1 MGEGAVEKRYE
12 LDRYAALYAMR
23 TGSMVSSEVRDLLS
37 VTERP
42 DIISL
47 AGGLPYTRMM
57 DGEMIARL
65 FADIMHEEGAEAL
78 QYGTTDGLV
87 RLKEEIVYVMAAEGL
102 EVHPEEVVITHG
114 SQQGL
119 ELLSKIFINPGD
131 VILTE
136 APSYV
141 GALNSFVSYQPRL
154 EGVPLDDRGLQTEA
168 LRKRLEALAAA
179 RERPKFLYVI
189 PNFHNPAGVTMSME
203 RRQSLLE
210 LVHEY
215 ELLLLED
222 NPYGLLR
229 FEGDP
234 LPSLKSCAPDS
245 VVYLGTLSKILSAGM
260 RLGWFVAPAPIAEKL
275 LLAKQSAD
283 LCTSS
288 LTQRLAQ
295 AYFATQ
301 DWQGVIEKLVGVYR
315 CRRNTMLA
323 ALEEFFPEGISWT
336 HPEGGFFIWANLPE
350 YVNTKDMLAAA
361 IDQKVAYVPG
371 MAFFPDR
378 SGANYMRLN
387 FSYPPEEQIWEGV
400 RRLSLVIKREL
411 KLARS
416 LGLAGP
422 QAPPADAE
430 RTEE

>member
-1 MGEGAVEKRYE
+1 MEKRYE
-12 LDRYAALYAMR
+12 LDRYAAVYAMR

-47 AGGLPYTRMM
+47 AGGLPYTQIMN
-57 DGEMIARL
+57 GEMISTL
-65 FADIMHEEGAEAL
+65 FAKVMREECAEAL
-78 QYGTTDGLV
+78 QYGPTDGLA
-87 RLKEEIVYVMAAEGL
+87 RLKKEIAGIMAAEGL
-102 EVHPEEVVITHG
+102 EVHPEDVVITHG

-136 APSYV
+136 SPSYV
-141 GALNSFVSYQPRL
+141 GALNSFVSYQPRM
-154 EGVPLDDRGLQTEA
+154 EGVPLDGQGLDTD
-168 LRKRLEALAAA
+168 LLGKRLRALAVSG
-179 RERPKFLYVI
+179 ERPKFLYVV

-203 RRQSLLE
+203 RRKALLQ
-210 LVHEY
+210 LVREH
-215 ELLLLED
+215 ELLLIED

-229 FEGDP
+229 FEGES
-234 LPSLKSCAPDS
+234 LPPLKSFEPES

-260 RLGWFVAPAPIAEKL
+260 RLGWFVAPAPITEKL

-288 LTQRLAQ
+288 LTQRLAH

-301 DWQGVIEKLVGVYR
+301 DWRGVIEKLVQIYR
-315 CRRNTMLA
+315 RRRNTMLE
-323 ALEEFFPEGISWT
+323 ALEEFFPEGTSWT
-336 HPEGGFFIWANLPE
+336 HPEGGFFVWAKLPE

-378 SGANYMRLN
+378 SGANHMRLN
-387 FSYPPEEQIWEGV
+387 FSYPSEEQIWEGV

-416 LGLAGP
+416 LGLADRQGP
-422 QAPPADAE
+422 PTDAE

>member
-1 MGEGAVEKRYE
+1 MEKKYE
-12 LDRYAALYAMR
+12 LDRYAAVYAMR

-47 AGGLPYTRMM
+47 AGGLPYTRGM
-57 DGEMIARL
+57 DGDMLARL
-65 FADIMHEEGAEAL
+65 FAEIMRDECAEAL
-78 QYGTTDGLV
+78 QYGTTDGLG
-87 RLKEEIVYVMAAEGL
+87 RLKDQLACVMAAEGL
-102 EVHPEEVVITHG
+102 EVHPEEIIITHG

-141 GALNSFVSYQPRL
+141 GALNSFVSYQPRM
-154 EGVPLDDRGLQTEA
+154 EGIPLDDHGLDTD
-168 LRKRLEALAAA
+168 LLKLRLEALAAA
-179 RERPKFLYVI
+179 GERPKFLYVI
-189 PNFHNPAGVTMSME
+189 PNFQNPAGVTMGLDRRKALME
-203 RRQSLLE
+203 LARE
-210 LVHEY
+210 H
-215 ELLLLED
+215 ELLLVED

-229 FEGDP
+229 FEGEP
-234 LPSLKSCAPDS
+234 LPTLKSFDPDR

-260 RLGWFVAPAPIAEKL
+260 RLGWFVAPPPVTEKL

-283 LCTSS
+283 LCTSP

-295 AYFATQ
+295 AYFSTQ
-301 DWQGVIEKLVGVYR
+301 DWRAVINKLVDVYR
-315 CRRNTMLA
+315 ARRDAMLA
-323 ALEEFFPEGISWT
+323 ALEEFFPEGTSWT
-336 HPEGGFFIWANLPE
+336 HPEGGFFVWAKLPE
-350 YVNTKDMLAAA
+350 YVNTKDMLATA

-371 MAFFPDR
+371 AAFFPDR
-378 SGANYMRLN
+378 SGGNHMRLN

-411 KLARS
+411 RLARS

-422 QAPPADAE
+422 AAPPADAE

>member
-1 MGEGAVEKRYE
+1 MEKRYE
-12 LDRYAALYAMR
+12 LDRYASIYAMR
-23 TGSMVSSEVRDLLS
+23 TDQMVSSEVRDLLS

-47 AGGLPYTRMM
+47 AGGLPYTRIM
-57 DGEMIARL
+57 DGEMISRL
-65 FADIMHEEGAEAL
+65 FAEIMRDECAEAL
-78 QYGTTDGLV
+78 QYGTTDGLA
-87 RLKEEIVYVMAAEGL
+87 RLKDQLTRVMAAEGL
-102 EVHPEEVVITHG
+102 EVHPEEIVITHG

-119 ELLSKIFINPGD
+119 EMLAKIFINPGD
-131 VILTE
+131 IVLTE

-141 GALNSFVSYQPRL
+141 GALNSFVSYQPRM
-154 EGVPLDDRGLQTEA
+154 EGIPLDDDGMQTD
-168 LRKRLEALAAA
+168 LLKHRLEALSAAG
-179 RERPKFLYVI
+179 ERPKFLYVI
-189 PNFHNPAGVTMSME
+189 PNFQNPAGVTMGAQ
-203 RRQSLLE
+203 RRKELLE
-210 LVHEY
+210 LAREHD
-215 ELLLLED
+215 LLLIED

-229 FEGDP
+229 FEGELLPP
-234 LPSLKSCAPDS
+234 LKAAEPDG

-283 LCTSS
+283 LCTSP

-301 DWQGVIEKLVGVYR
+301 DWRGVIDKLVGVYR
-315 CRRNTMLA
+315 ERRNTMLA
-323 ALEEFFPEGISWT
+323 ALEEFFPEGTSWT
-336 HPEGGFFIWANLPE
+336 HPAGGFFVWAKLPE

-361 IDQKVAYVPG
+361 IEQKVAYVPG
-371 MAFFPDR
+371 TGFFPDR
-378 SGANYMRLN
+378 SGAHHMRLN

-411 KLARS
+411 RLARS

-422 QAPPADAE
+422 QAPDAGAE
-430 RTEE
+430 RTED

>member
-1 MGEGAVEKRYE
+1 MEKRYE
-12 LDRYAALYAMR
+12 LDRYAAVYAMR

-47 AGGLPYTRMM
+47 AGGLPYTRIM
-57 DGEMIARL
+57 DGDMLASL
-65 FADIMHEEGAEAL
+65 FREVMRKEGAEAL
-78 QYGTTDGLV
+78 QYGTTDGLA
-87 RLKEEIVYVMAAEGL
+87 RLKEQLARVMAAEGL
-102 EVHPEEVVITHG
+102 DVHPEEIVITHG

-141 GALNSFVSYQPRL
+141 GALNSFVSYQPRM
-154 EGVPLDDRGLQTEA
+154 EGIPLDDQGLQTDL
-168 LRKRLEALAAA
+168 LRERLEALTAS

-189 PNFHNPAGVTMSME
+189 PSFQNPAGVTMSSE
-203 RRQSLLE
+203 RRKALVE
-210 LVHEY
+210 LAREH
-215 ELLLLED
+215 ELLLIED

-229 FEGDP
+229 FEGEK
-234 LPSLKSCAPDS
+234 LPPLKSAEPDC

-260 RLGWFVAPAPIAEKL
+260 RLGWFVAPAPITEKL

-283 LCTSS
+283 LCTSP
-288 LTQRLAQ
+288 LTQRLAE
-295 AYFATQ
+295 AYFSTQ
-301 DWQGVIEKLVGVYR
+301 DWQGVIRKLVEIYR
-315 CRRNTMLA
+315 ARRNTMLA
-323 ALEEFFPEGISWT
+323 ALDEYFPEGTSWT
-336 HPEGGFFIWANLPE
+336 HPEGGFFVWAKLPE

-371 MAFFPDR
+371 MAFFPDG
-378 SGANYMRLN
+378 SGANHMRLN

-422 QAPPADAE
+422 QTPPADAE

>member
-1 MGEGAVEKRYE
+1 MEKRYG

-47 AGGLPYTRMM
+47 AGGLPYTRIM
-57 DGEMIARL
+57 DGEMMSRL
-65 FADIMHEEGAEAL
+65 FDKIMRAECAEAL
-78 QYGTTDGLV
+78 QYGTTDGLSK
-87 RLKEEIVYVMAAEGL
+87 LKEQLACVMAAEGL
-102 EVHPEEVVITHG
+102 EVRPEEVVVTHG

-119 ELLSKIFINPGD
+119 ELLSKIFINPED
-131 VILTE
+131 LILTE

-141 GALNSFVSYQPRL
+141 GALNSFVSYQPRM
-154 EGVPLDDRGLQTEA
+154 EGVPLDENGLDTAILRG
-168 LRKRLEALAAA
+168 RLEAFAQKG
-179 RERPKFLYVI
+179 ERPKFLYVI
-189 PNFHNPAGVTMSME
+189 PNFQNPAGVTMSLA
-203 RRQSLLE
+203 RRQ
-210 LVHEY
+210 
-215 ELLLLED
+215 ELLDLAREHDLLLIED

-229 FEGDP
+229 FEGKM
-234 LPSLKSCAPDS
+234 LPPLKSMDAER
-245 VVYLGTLSKILSAGM
+245 VVYLGTVSKILSPGM
-260 RLGWFVAPAPIAEKL
+260 RLGWFVAPPPVAEKL

-288 LTQRLAQ
+288 LTQRLAH
-295 AYFATQ
+295 AYFSSQ
-301 DWQGVIEKLVGVYR
+301 DWRGVIERLVEVYR
-315 CRRNTMLA
+315 ARRDTMLA
-323 ALEEFFPEGISWT
+323 ALERFFPEGTSWT
-336 HPEGGFFIWANLPE
+336 RPQGGFFVWAQLPE

-371 MAFFPDR
+371 LAFFPDR
-378 SGANYMRLN
+378 GRVNHMRLN

-400 RRLSLVIKREL
+400 RRLSLVVKREL

-422 QAPPADAE
+422 VASPVDAE
-430 RTEE
+430 RTEG